1 MKTMKTSKCPNC
13 KSEFE
18 TAKARTYPG
27 VAREFWDKFVTG
39 RRGYEAPENE
49 INRAALVECPKCHHQ
64 FVSEDVRFFGILSPK
79 ALKILFAVYV
89 SAFIIIAI
97 YIIVTG
103 K

>member
-1 MKTMKTSKCPNC
+1 MKTSKCPNC

-27 VAREFWDKFVTG
+27 VARDFSDVFITG
-39 RRGYEAPENE
+39 RRGYEAPEDQVNST
-49 INRAALVECPKCHHQ
+49 ALVECPECHHQ
-64 FVSEDVRFFGILSPK
+64 FVSENVRFFGILSPK
-79 ALKILFAVYV
+79 ALKIVLAVYV
-89 SAFIIIAI
+89 SAFIFIAI